1 MLRYLDDLTLDPQT
15 NSTES
20 TPPGFNARR
29 HPIIARHFYG
39 VEPPPP
45 WQHISTPLARVVAR
59 LRIVDDAESE
69 AA

>member
-1 MLRYLDDLTLDPQT
+1 MHYLDYLTLDLRT

-20 TPPGFNARR
+20 TPPGLDARR

-39 VEPPPP
+39 VEPPRP
-45 WQHISTPLARVVAR
+45 WQHVSTPLARILDR
-59 LRIVDDAESE
+59 LQVVDDAQDK